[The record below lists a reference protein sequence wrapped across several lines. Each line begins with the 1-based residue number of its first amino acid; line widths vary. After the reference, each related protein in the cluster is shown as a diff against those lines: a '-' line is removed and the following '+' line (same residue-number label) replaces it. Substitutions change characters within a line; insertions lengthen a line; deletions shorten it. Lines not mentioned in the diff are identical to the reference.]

1 VKDFSRFVLFF
12 IGGIQLMIS
21 TVQFT
26 VSIFSGV
33 MNFGPPSAAEPMEND
48 AEERIGLHINDV
60 VWLKG
65 Q

>member
-1 VKDFSRFVLFF
+1 
-12 IGGIQLMIS
+12 MIS